1 MDNSTAKVSC
11 FARAYH
17 FENNKTHIFSDSLAK
32 KILGDDYER
41 IAQSMMQG
49 IDFFLPGFEGT
60 KEDGLRLIVDKQ
72 LSPSVLGRSA
82 YSEKMQLRETANGCS
97 QYLIFASGY
106 DTFSLRNIDAATRVY
121 ELDLPELLE
130 DKRKR
135 ISNAGLKTSAEY
147 VPCDLSDEN
156 WVGRL
161 LEKGYMLSEKAFGSL
176 LGISYYMEKA
186 EWKKL
191 LELAAGI
198 MAAGSAI
205 CFDYPSTDESKETKL
220 NKALAGGAGEQMK
233 ARYSFPEMESL
244 LSECGFIVGEHLGA
258 EEMTEKFFTDYNEDV
273 PTHPI
278 IAPYGV
284 DYIFA
289 VSKRQVNGNQVT
301 KNRPR

>member
-121 ELDLPELLE
+121 ELDLPDMLD
-130 DKRKR
+130 DKKKR
-135 ISNAGLKTSAEY
+135 LDNAGLKTAAKY
-147 VPCDLSDEN
+147 VPCDLADKN
-156 WVGRL
+156 WVEKL
-161 LEKGYMLSEKAFGSL
+161 LEKGGLYSMMWAAH
-176 LGISYYMEKA
+176 ISAKD
-186 EWKKL
+186 
-191 LELAAGI
+191 GD
-198 MAAGSAI
+198 S
-205 CFDYPSTDESKETKL
+205 
-220 NKALAGGAGEQMK
+220 
-233 ARYSFPEMESL
+233 
-244 LSECGFIVGEHLGA
+244 
-258 EEMTEKFFTDYNEDV
+258 DV
-273 PTHPI
+273 
-278 IAPYGV
+278 
-284 DYIFA
+284 
-289 VSKRQVNGNQVT
+289 
-301 KNRPR
+301 